1 MLPTSPFKLF
11 QWEDR
16 PLSWMKTCQVLG
28 FSCSLSCDRQ
38 SKPSEVTK
46 HISLPKLKEFWSEIL
61 INTSNFIHIETSSP
75 RPQLRQSWHL
85 SGQCLPIS
93 GRLLPTWAEVRA
105 VGGGRTV
112 LWWGWLQALWA
123 CYAVEA
129 ETFFPVSFIPTA
141 GHQHPSAASPMPAL
155 GSPTVHPTH
164 TELLPTTLV
173 MQTEPTGSAP
183 RWLGSSSLAH

>member
-1 MLPTSPFKLF
+1 MFIIMLPKSPFKLF

-28 FSCSLSCDRQ
+28 FSCLLSCDRQ

-93 GRLLPTWAEVRA
+93 GHLLPTWAEVRA
-105 VGGGRTV
+105 VAGAGQFSGEGGFKLSGPAVQLKRRLSFLCPSFPPLDTCI
-112 LWWGWLQALWA
+112 LQ
-123 CYAVEA
+123 
-129 ETFFPVSFIPTA
+129 P
-141 GHQHPSAASPMPAL
+141 H
-155 GSPTVHPTH
+155 
-164 TELLPTTLV
+164 LPCQL
-173 MQTEPTGSAP
+173 
-183 RWLGSSSLAH
+183 LAHPLSILHTLNYSQQPW